1 MNLQVI
7 KRDGSIEDYNEAKI
21 TRVVIAAGLNPD
33 QAQTLASA
41 IAKWIKKNTLTKLS
55 SLKLRDKVLE
65 ELKKAN
71 KDAANL
77 FSWYE
82 KTKE

>member
-1 MNLQVI
+1 MSLQVI

-21 TRVVIAAGLNPD
+21 TRVAIAAGLNPD
-33 QAQTLASA
+33 QAQTLTSA
-41 IAKWIKKNTLTKLS
+41 INEWIRENTFSKFS
-55 SLKLRDKVLE
+55 SLKIRDKVFE

-71 KDAANL
+71 AGAANL

>member
-33 QAQTLASA
+33 QAQTSFPGM
-41 IAKWIKKNTLTKLS
+41 KKQRS
-55 SLKLRDKVLE
+55 S
-65 ELKKAN
+65 
-71 KDAANL
+71 
-77 FSWYE
+77 
-82 KTKE
+82 